1 MAPVKKPRPAFSCL
15 TCRTRKVR
23 CGREQPE
30 CANCRRMNKVCKY
43 QSTSKVSDNQS
54 RQDQS
59 HTDRSTVSRLD
70 VVSRLPSRVRPVDD
84 SLLGLAPFR
93 KKATVDPVPP
103 HINFLAIA
111 SVLERIPDKHACD
124 GFVQAFITSVYPL
137 YPLIDLP
144 DFQSWYAV
152 FWQWCHEAGD
162 RRSTI
167 IPSALLEDVTMN
179 CVLFAVLYAGAAASA
194 PTSQESATTKNLE
207 SAVSTTLTACDH
219 LRHPTV
225 NTVAASLIIDPFMSK
240 DLGSLEYGLWVS
252 STVRLAQSIGLHRQ
266 EHATPGIDIDL
277 GSVPKASLEPRI
289 WAHTVWLDVQHSLLT
304 GLPLAVTATAGSR
317 FGSLPTPMAGAG
329 PGDTLAGDT
338 AILFQTRTEMAR
350 IQHRFIDTV
359 HNASTSTGLI
369 SEEIYQGNYYKQR
382 GRFLGSEVG
391 DVGSPAHGNPNPH
404 SLLTTPVTA
413 NTFLRSRYRG
423 RPRPRPVVESY
434 NPPLHPM
441 PPNLRINHI
450 VSRICA
456 TPLVLRAL
464 CGTDSVC
471 FSVGIILVALAW
483 LYRCIFWNE

>member
-1 MAPVKKPRPAFSCL
+1 
-15 TCRTRKVR
+15 
-23 CGREQPE
+23 
-30 CANCRRMNKVCKY
+30 
-43 QSTSKVSDNQS
+43 
-54 RQDQS
+54 
-59 HTDRSTVSRLD
+59 
-70 VVSRLPSRVRPVDD
+70 
-84 SLLGLAPFR
+84 
-93 KKATVDPVPP
+93 
-103 HINFLAIA
+103 
-111 SVLERIPDKHACD
+111 
-124 GFVQAFITSVYPL
+124 
-137 YPLIDLP
+137 
-144 DFQSWYAV
+144 
-152 FWQWCHEAGD
+152 
-162 RRSTI
+162 
-167 IPSALLEDVTMN
+167 MN

-369 SEEIYQGNYYKQR
+369 SEEIYQGFVSDARTTRDAMESAAGTTTN
-382 GRFLGSEVG
+382 SEV
-391 DVGSPAHGNPNPH
+391 DSWAQRLATLVHLHMAIQIHIP
-404 SLLTTPVTA
+404 
-413 NTFLRSRYRG
+413 FLRLPL
-423 RPRPRPVVESY
+423 RPTPSSDPDIGVDQDQDQLWNRCVNPV
-434 NPPLHPM
+434 PLLP
-441 PPNLRINHI
+441 LSF
-450 VSRICA
+450 VSF
-456 TPLVLRAL
+456 LF
-464 CGTDSVC
+464 
-471 FSVGIILVALAW
+471 FS
-483 LYRCIFWNE
+483 FF